1 MDKIGLEPITVI
13 CKITILTKLNYK
25 PTKNRKNK
33 IQTYVIDKN

>member
-25 PTKNRKNK
+25 PKKRKSL
-33 IQTYVIDKN
+33 IRTFVR